1 MNPSLLYIADRGGLK
16 VYRVEGHVPHLLEFF
31 PVDDAKGRWRD
42 HLTDRAGGFPS
53 GQGAG
58 HGNSTAERL
67 RLEAETDMRCLRKI
81 AGRLKESLDEH
92 EEDRWSF
99 AAPSELNGAILDGLP
114 DRYRSRLVQSLHT
127 DLLNTPEDELATHF
141 DLHAVPNH

>member
-16 VYRVEGHVPHLLEFF
+16 TYRVEGDAPHLLEFL

-53 GQGAG
+53 GKGAG
-58 HGNSTAERL
+58 QGNSTAERL

-81 AGRLKESLDEH
+81 AGRLQESLDEH
-92 EEDRWSF
+92 PEARWSF
-99 AAPSELNGAILDGLP
+99 AAPAELNGAILDGLP
-114 DRYRSRLVQSLHT
+114 SRYRSRLVKNICA
-127 DLLNTPEDELATHF
+127 DLLNLPEEDLASHF
-141 DLHAVPNH
+141 DLHATPTT

>member
-1 MNPSLLYIADRGGLK
+1 MNASFLYIADRGGLK
-16 VYRVEGHVPHLLEFF
+16 IYRVEDHVPRLLEFF

-42 HLTDRAGGFPS
+42 HLTDKAGGFPA
-53 GQGAG
+53 GKTAG

-81 AGRLKESLDEH
+81 ATRLCESLDEH
-92 EEDRWSF
+92 IDVGWSF

-114 DRYRSRLVQSLHT
+114 DRYRSRLVQSLRA
-127 DLLNTPEDELATHF
+127 DLLNTTEDELATHF